1 MFEVTAPWYEVLF
14 SGTGLALLG
23 AALSVILAGI
33 GSARGVGMAG
43 EAASGLVS
51 ENPERFGQCLLLQ
64 ALPGTQGIYG
74 LLIAFVIL
82 FRLGLLGG
90 DFTPISLSA
99 GVSYFFAALP
109 MAFVGYFSAVAQG
122 RVSASAIGIVAKNP
136 GDLAKGITFSAMVE
150 TYAVLAL
157 LASILMLF
165 FGIQA

>member
-1 MFEVTAPWYEVLF
+1 MFEVTTPWYEALF

-90 DFTPISLSA
+90 SFTPISLAS
-99 GVSYFFAALP
+99 GMSYFFAALP
-109 MAFVGYFSAVAQG
+109 MAFVGYFSAIAQG
-122 RVSASAIGIVAKNP
+122 RVWQR
-136 GDLAKGITFSAMVE
+136 T
-150 TYAVLAL
+150 
-157 LASILMLF
+157 
-165 FGIQA
+165 